1 MGVTSLTSSH
11 LLHQP
16 PQPGRRHR
24 RRSIARLDTEFFK
37 RMLDVL
43 FDRRVA
49 GANNVANG
57 AVGYSFGHPVQHLGF
72 AGGDVEPRSG
82 S

>member
-1 MGVTSLTSSH
+1 
-11 LLHQP
+11 
-16 PQPGRRHR
+16 
-24 RRSIARLDTEFFK
+24 
-37 RMLDVL
+37 MLDVL